1 MNNRKLLHHPQIIIC
16 LVFFV
21 CLFSPHGSTYAQAA
35 SDSAKV
41 ISSTSHHGLTTAN
54 AKPIVVA
61 LLNMDEILPEC
72 QQHIIKTTIQGVHY
86 SESGIS
92 IDSIRFNW
100 FGTKLEVPT
109 NIGEDAIFT
118 IDDIRNANKFIQ
130 VGKGYLIH
138 FQQCG
143 NGSRRSL
150 VNIYAQP
157 PILPASPV
165 SDHALS
171 PKQSKSG

>member
-1 MNNRKLLHHPQIIIC
+1 MHHTQITGC

-21 CLFSPHGSTYAQAA
+21 LLFSLHISTHVLAA
-35 SDSAKV
+35 SDEAKV
-41 ISSTSHHGLTTAN
+41 ISSTSQNGLMPAN
-54 AKPIVVA
+54 AKSIVIA

-72 QQHIIKTTIQGVHY
+72 QQHVIKTNIQSVHY

-100 FGTKLEVPT
+100 LGTKIDVAT
-109 NIGEDAIFT
+109 NIGEEAIFT

-130 VGKGYLIH
+130 VGKAYLIH

-143 NGSRRSL
+143 NGSQRSL
-150 VNIYAQP
+150 INMYTQP
-157 PILPASPV
+157 STLRATPISYH
-165 SDHALS
+165 SS
-171 PKQSKSG
+171 